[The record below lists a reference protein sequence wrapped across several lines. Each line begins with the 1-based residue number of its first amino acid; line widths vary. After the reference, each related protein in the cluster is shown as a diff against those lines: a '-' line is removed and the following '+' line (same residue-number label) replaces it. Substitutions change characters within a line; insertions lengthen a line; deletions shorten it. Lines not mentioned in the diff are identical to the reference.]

1 MTRAGPDPYTVG
13 PETPIDQV
21 VAEMARHKYGS
32 VVVID
37 NHHVVGVFTTHEYR
51 VPRFWPDT
59 RTRLAS
65 RSRWSAART

>member
-1 MTRAGPDPYTVG
+1 
-13 PETPIDQV
+13 V